1 MFREMRRKKQAID
14 ETACLEIL
22 KKEKRGV
29 LCMTADGW
37 PYGIPMDHVLLDGKL
52 YFHCA
57 KAGKKLEAL
66 REDDRVCYTVTGE
79 GQRGEGWPLHFE
91 SVLVFGRMREIRD
104 SEMIW
109 KVCRALTAK
118 FTDEPEYAEKEWAV
132 SGTKLSCL
140 EITPEHIT
148 GKKVTEQ

>member
-1 MFREMRRKKQAID
+1 M
-14 ETACLEIL
+14 
-22 KKEKRGV
+22 

-79 GQRGEGWPLHFE
+79 GQRGEAGRCILRVCWC
-91 SVLVFGRMREIRD
+91 SAGCGRFGTR
-104 SEMIW
+104 
-109 KVCRALTAK
+109 K
-118 FTDEPEYAEKEWAV
+118 
-132 SGTKLSCL
+132 
-140 EITPEHIT
+140 
-148 GKKVTEQ
+148 